1 MEYGYDDPCA
11 CPEGTGWDTDT
22 MMCVEGST
30 TRCWECPDME
40 GCQSITC
47 ESAGCP
53 DFMEDYTCQCNA
65 ECMEYGNC
73 CADYDVCEETDC
85 DACIE
90 RFARQ
95 GGCECWMDESCDE
108 GALVPEGCDSCGEQ
122 AAEYCDIPD
131 ESFTFIVRGMV
142 MDTGC
147 NVMVTTPDD
156 AIYHVNEE
164 LTRTVGVCTTNVL
177 GSSVIFTC
185 EGDYI
190 AEHVFIDASQGPAPE
205 EPDCSGDLLYTMPIY
220 NGCNDY
226 SWGSMLM
233 VWEDFCMGDP
243 EPEPTDGPSCSCD
256 MDMSGYV
263 TVDDFNALREEVREL
278 QGSIGNV
285 EADNNDVMSAMEDM
299 ASCMSGIVD
308 NFGGDSD
315 SMDMTDAPMTTMRE
329 RTTTAE
335 PTKMP
340 SVAPSAKWE
349 MYGSMLEGGNNKC
362 STSSADRSFR
372 LDFTSLENCLYR
384 CMTDDRCNFAS
395 TNHMTDDA
403 NLFCIGCINL
413 NRAGDG
419 WTAYEILDSR
429 RRLSEVE
436 QLRRENAALKAE
448 LARRN

>member
-1 MEYGYDDPCA
+1 
-11 CPEGTGWDTDT
+11 
-22 MMCVEGST
+22 
-30 TRCWECPDME
+30 
-40 GCQSITC
+40 
-47 ESAGCP
+47 
-53 DFMEDYTCQCNA
+53 
-65 ECMEYGNC
+65 
-73 CADYDVCEETDC
+73 
-85 DACIE
+85 
-90 RFARQ
+90 
-95 GGCECWMDESCDE
+95 
-108 GALVPEGCDSCGEQ
+108 
-122 AAEYCDIPD
+122 
-131 ESFTFIVRGMV
+131 
-142 MDTGC
+142 
-147 NVMVTTPDD
+147 
-156 AIYHVNEE
+156 
-164 LTRTVGVCTTNVL
+164 
-177 GSSVIFTC
+177 
-185 EGDYI
+185 
-190 AEHVFIDASQGPAPE
+190 
-205 EPDCSGDLLYTMPIY
+205 
-220 NGCNDY
+220 
-226 SWGSMLM
+226 
-233 VWEDFCMGDP
+233 
-243 EPEPTDGPSCSCD
+243 

-340 SVAPSAKWE
+340 SMAPTAKWE
-349 MYGSMLEGGNNKC
+349 MYGVMLEGGNNKC
-362 STSSADRSFR
+362 STSSDDRSFR

-419 WTAYEILDSR
+419 WTAYEIHDSR